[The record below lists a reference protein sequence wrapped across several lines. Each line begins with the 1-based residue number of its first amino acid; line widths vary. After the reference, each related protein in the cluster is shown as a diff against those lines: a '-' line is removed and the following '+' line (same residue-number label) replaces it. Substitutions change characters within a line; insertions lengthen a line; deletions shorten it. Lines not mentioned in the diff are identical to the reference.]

1 MKVKKS
7 VLWSVLAFLIGF
19 VGIVLALAAV
29 AYAVWRT
36 MGGHSLSE
44 VVRFKVLGFAFY
56 VSMKRFIFAAA
67 LSVVLVIVSIIC
79 RSIGKAVYRKRVK
92 AAIEEARLANSSK
105 GMFNI
110 SPEMQE
116 QVAQTAKKL
125 IPVVA
130 AVAVACAVAGVIKK
144 SQAKKR
150 REEMQMSRYY
160 PY

>member
-1 MKVKKS
+1 
-7 VLWSVLAFLIGF
+7 
-19 VGIVLALAAV
+19 
-29 AYAVWRT
+29 
-36 MGGHSLSE
+36 
-44 VVRFKVLGFAFY
+44 VLGFSFY
-56 VSMKRFIFAAA
+56 VSLERFIFAAA
-67 LSVVLVIVSIIC
+67 VSVALIVVSIIC
-79 RSIGKAVYRKRVK
+79 SSIGKAVYRKRVK

-105 GMFNI
+105 GMFNL

-130 AVAVACAVAGVIKK
+130 TVAVACAVAGIIKK

>member
-1 MKVKKS
+1 MKVKKT
-7 VLWSVLAFLIGF
+7 VLWSVLAFLTGF
-19 VGIVLALAAV
+19 VGVLAALAAV
-29 AYAVWRT
+29 GYAVWRT

-44 VVRFKVLGFAFY
+44 AVNLKVLGLAFE
-56 VSMKRFIFAAA
+56 VTMTRFIIVSAVSAA
-67 LSVVLVIVSIIC
+67 LIVVSFICKSV
-79 RSIGKAVYRKRVK
+79 GKAIYRKRVK
-92 AAIEEARLANSSK
+92 KAIEEARLANSGK
-105 GMFNI
+105 GLFNI

-130 AVAVACAVAGVIKK
+130 AVAVACAAVGIIKK

-150 REEMQMSRYY
+150 MEEMQMSRYY

>member
-7 VLWSVLAFLIGF
+7 VLWSVLAFLTGF
-19 VGIVLALAAV
+19 VGVVLALAV
-29 AYAVWRT
+29 VGFAVWRT

-44 VVRFKVLGFAFY
+44 DVRLKVLNFSFD
-56 VSMKRFIFAAA
+56 VTMVKFIIASAISAA
-67 LSVVLVIVSIIC
+67 LIVVSIIC
-79 RSIGKAVYRKRVK
+79 KSIGKAVYRKRVRK
-92 AAIEEARLANSSK
+92 AIEEARLANSNK
-105 GMFNI
+105 GLFNL
-110 SPEMQE
+110 SPEVKE

-130 AVAVACAVAGVIKK
+130 TVAVACAVAGIVKK

>member
-7 VLWSVLAFLIGF
+7 VLWSVLAILT
-19 VGIVLALAAV
+19 GIVGVISALAAGG
-29 AYAVWRT
+29 YAIWRT
-36 MGGHSLSE
+36 MGGYTLSE
-44 VVRFKVLGFAFY
+44 TLRHKVLDFKFD
-56 VSMKRFIFAAA
+56 VTLTRFIVVSAVSVA
-67 LSVVLVIVSIIC
+67 LIVVSVIC
-79 RSIGKAVYRKRVK
+79 KSVGKAVYRKRVK
-92 AAIEEARLANSSK
+92 AAIEEARLENSSK

-110 SPEMQE
+110 TPEMQE

-130 AVAVACAVAGVIKK
+130 AVAVTCAVAGIVKK

>member
-7 VLWSVLAFLIGF
+7 VLWSVLCFLTGFIG
-19 VGIVLALAAV
+19 VVLALAAV
-29 AYAVWRT
+29 GYAVWRT
-36 MGGHSLSE
+36 MGGHSLGE
-44 VVRFKVLGFAFY
+44 TVRFKVLNFKFD
-56 VSMKRFIFAAA
+56 VTKTRFIVASAVSAA
-67 LSVVLVIVSIIC
+67 LIVVSVIC
-79 RSIGKAVYRKRVK
+79 KSVGKAVYRKRVK

-130 AVAVACAVAGVIKK
+130 AVAVTCAVAGIVKK